1 MTTTVVAAFS
11 SVVYSNQITKLTYN
25 NLAFVSFLEVND
37 ENLVT
42 VKTHPYCSLLSFTV
56 SYLDMVVTP

>member
-11 SVVYSNQITKLTYN
+11 SVVYSNQITKLIY
-25 NLAFVSFLEVND
+25 NLAFVSSIEVND